1 MKGSVFEDNVVA
13 FKEEDTPVEF
23 SRATS
28 LSSLTIDDEP
38 KISNDAVLKVR
49 FLPCFVVMHIMKM
62 EAVINLM
69 SSIFHSI
76 ANYAKKVKFSILINE
91 SLCDEDMGS

>member
-1 MKGSVFEDNVVA
+1 MKGSVFEDDVVA

-38 KISNDAVLKVR
+38 KISNDAMLKVGR
-49 FLPCFVVMHIMKM
+49 FVLFI
-62 EAVINLM
+62 
-69 SSIFHSI
+69 
-76 ANYAKKVKFSILINE
+76 
-91 SLCDEDMGS
+91 

>member
-1 MKGSVFEDNVVA
+1 LVAGPSGAVKGSVFEDNVVA

-38 KISNDAVLKVR
+38 KISNDAMLKVC
-49 FLPCFVVMHIMKM
+49 LCVCFRVTHVTKM
-62 EAVINLM
+62 
-69 SSIFHSI
+69 
-76 ANYAKKVKFSILINE
+76 
-91 SLCDEDMGS
+91 DEVF